1 MLDTSPRHTPEARD
15 DDTPLTLNVRL
26 ADGRR
31 YQPEA
36 AEGFR
41 VMELI
46 RAHGLPMKAECG
58 GAGLCATC
66 HVRIPAAWR
75 EMLPPPTAEEL
86 AKLDEI
92 ADSDEGSRLSCQ
104 IMMTPG
110 LDGLEL
116 EIASDSLEA
125 RMRATT

>member
-1 MLDTSPRHTPEARD
+1 MLDSSPRSVPEAVD
-15 DDTPLTLNVRL
+15 DDTPLTLDVRL

-31 YQPEA
+31 YRPDA

-75 EMLPPPTAEEL
+75 EMLPPPTADEL
-86 AKLDEI
+86 SKLDEI

-104 IMMTPG
+104 ILMTTD

-116 EIASDSLEA
+116 EIAPDSLSA
-125 RMRATT
+125 RCRATT

>member
-1 MLDTSPRHTPEARD
+1 MLDTSPLIPASESD
-15 DDTPLTLNVRL
+15 DETPLTLYVRL

-36 AEGFR
+36 APGFR

-58 GAGLCATC
+58 GAGVCATC
-66 HVRIPAAWR
+66 HVRIPETWSGT
-75 EMLPPPTAEEL
+75 LPPPSDDEL

-92 ADSDEGSRLSCQ
+92 PDADERSRLSCQ
-104 IMMTPG
+104 IMMTAD
-110 LDGLEL
+110 LDGLEI
-116 EIASDSLEA
+116 EIQSDSLDA
-125 RMRATT
+125 RMRA